1 MPLEFSRALRD
12 EVCMRRRA
20 RPIGPDCEAVVGRV
34 FSDVR
39 IREQA
44 YNPVMTILNLSKA
57 YGDEAL
63 ESAYSYAFERGLEH
77 ARSRFLRS
85 VLASGAWRAAEVG
98 RKDAREEG
106 GYVRGAGGCHGE
118 VGRGRGPR
126 RGSLRRPRHRPA
138 VGAQPRPGGE
148 QAARGGVGRPKS
160 GRLAPGFDLQQEQG
174 RARREIE
181 AGDRPAPAPHRP
193 LPGDIEELL

>member
-1 MPLEFSRALRD
+1 MVTNPRLPKGPRYCYSTDASHMPLEFSRPLRD

-85 VLASGAWRAAEVG
+85 VLASGAWRAAEIVLL
-98 RKDAREEG
+98 
-106 GYVRGAGGCHGE
+106 HLE
-118 VGRGRGPR
+118 VDHP
-126 RGSLRRPRHRPA
+126 
-138 VGAQPRPGGE
+138 VT
-148 QAARGGVGRPKS
+148 
-160 GRLAPGFDLQQEQG
+160 
-174 RARREIE
+174 
-181 AGDRPAPAPHRP
+181 
-193 LPGDIEELL
+193 DI